1 MPIDVH
7 FDYTVVAA
15 GAAATVAVDALFTRI
30 RIRIRH
36 AKQKLFKGKADNVIE
51 TRTTPYSNDDDD
63 GDDDYDERS
72 EKRRTSFH

>member
-7 FDYTVVAA
+7 FDYTIVAAAATATATVGVVAA
-15 GAAATVAVDALFTRI
+15 VAADALFTRI
-30 RIRIRH
+30 WIRIRQ

-63 GDDDYDERS
+63 DDD
-72 EKRRTSFH
+72 